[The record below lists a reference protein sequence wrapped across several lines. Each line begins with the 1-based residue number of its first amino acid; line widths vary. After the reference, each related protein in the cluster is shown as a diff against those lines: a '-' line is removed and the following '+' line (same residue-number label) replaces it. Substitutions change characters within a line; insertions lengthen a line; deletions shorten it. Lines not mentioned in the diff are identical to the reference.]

1 MGSSLLWAT
10 EYHVKPSGSD
20 AADGSVQHLLR
31 LWEQAGEDGNC
42 TVTFPQGS
50 TYTTAQPCDL
60 RGQAIGEPLPV
71 RGGQLTIPVKAYAP
85 VTLLLSSSPTGP
97 E

>member
-1 MGSSLLWAT
+1 MGSSLLGAT

-20 AADGSVQHLLR
+20 AADGSVQHPFR
-31 LWEQAGEDGNC
+31 
-42 TVTFPQGS
+42 T
-50 TYTTAQPCDL
+50 
-60 RGQAIGEPLPV
+60 IGEPLPV